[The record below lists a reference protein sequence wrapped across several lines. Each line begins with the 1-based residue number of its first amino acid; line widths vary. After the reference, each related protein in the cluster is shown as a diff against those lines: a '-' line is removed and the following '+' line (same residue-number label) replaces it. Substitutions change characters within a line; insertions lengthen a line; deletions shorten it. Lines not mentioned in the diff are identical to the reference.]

1 MQSLIKKSKSTACE
15 KTIPEL
21 RRHFGIASQQT
32 TTPEATLPVY
42 DTEKVSQRHIYK
54 NDDGMII
61 FRDEDDVFYI
71 RHDIIYAK
79 AGDVFYMPRKVPD
92 DFRIETAEML
102 SKEEFE
108 KFLHLS

>member
-1 MQSLIKKSKSTACE
+1 
-15 KTIPEL
+15 
-21 RRHFGIASQQT
+21 
-32 TTPEATLPVY
+32 
-42 DTEKVSQRHIYK
+42 
-54 NDDGMII
+54 MII
-61 FRDEDDVFYI
+61 FKDEDDVFYI